1 MSKGQSQLG
10 TSPPETSKHSYGRVW
25 HGGATPVKDP
35 GDRREPHL
43 PTESANHATTSRDDT
58 VSPPSADQIRQDRA
72 ARAPSITT
80 EPSAKRARQ
89 RSTASD
95 LTASLGAHLAVP
107 PNIDTS
113 QYNGSAVATKH
124 TLRPPVKLKLKG
136 PRTAAD
142 VRSTI
147 DARAEL
153 LVVATPDT
161 SRKPADKL
169 SRNLSSKS
177 EITVKE
183 ESQNEERPA
192 KRQRGRPRKDTPQQ
206 SPKTDSDLPAASE
219 ACIDPPDLS
228 QVEEKGE
235 YADRPRGA
243 SFFVE
248 GTSEAWTK
256 LRETFVTP
264 PLPFVSMDPEPETPP
279 RSPVVMHYVDP
290 TYLSTEQPRPAAN
303 RQHSWNTG
311 HLLEPNAGL
320 IESPGILIGLPFGG
334 VIEMAHCY
342 INEADLRREAQSS
355 EDGPAA

>member
-10 TSPPETSKHSYGRVW
+10 TSPPQTSKHSYGRVW

-35 GDRREPHL
+35 GDRREPRL

-58 VSPPSADQIRQDRA
+58 VSPPSADQSRQDRA

-95 LTASLGAHLAVP
+95 LTASLGAHLEVP
-107 PNIDTS
+107 PSIDTL
-113 QYNGSAVATKH
+113 QHNGSAVATKH

-142 VRSTI
+142 ARSTI

-161 SRKPADKL
+161 SRKPADKP

-206 SPKTDSDLPAASE
+206 SQNTVSEPPAASE
-219 ACIDPPDLS
+219 VCIDPPDLCE
-228 QVEEKGE
+228 VEGKGE
-235 YADRPRGA
+235 YADRPKGA

-248 GTSEAWTK
+248 GTFDAWTK

-264 PLPFVSMDPEPETPP
+264 PLPFVSMDPEPDTPP

-290 TYLSTEQPRPAAN
+290 TYLSVEQPRPAAN
-303 RQHSWNTG
+303 RQHSWNTN
-311 HLLEPNAGL
+311 HLLEPDAGL
-320 IESPGILIGLPFGG
+320 IESPGIMIGLPFGG
-334 VIEMAHCY
+334 VTEMAHY
-342 INEADLRREAQSS
+342 YADEADLRKE
-355 EDGPAA
+355 G

>member
-10 TSPPETSKHSYGRVW
+10 TSMPQTSKHSYGKVW
-25 HGGATPVKDP
+25 HGGPTPVKDP
-35 GDRREPHL
+35 GDRQEPRV
-43 PTESANHATTSRDDT
+43 PTESANRAITSRDDT
-58 VSPPSADQIRQDRA
+58 VSPPAAGQSGQDRA

-80 EPSAKRARQ
+80 EPSSKRARQ
-89 RSTASD
+89 RSTASN
-95 LTASLGAHLAVP
+95 LTASLGAHHQVP
-107 PNIDTS
+107 RNIDTL
-113 QYNGSAVATKH
+113 QHNGSAVATKH
-124 TLRPPVKLKLKG
+124 ILRPPVKLKLKG

-142 VRSTI
+142 ARSTI

-161 SRKPADKL
+161 SRKPADKP

-206 SPKTDSDLPAASE
+206 SQSQNTVSEPSAASE
-219 ACIDPPDLS
+219 VCIDPPDLCE
-228 QVEEKGE
+228 VDGKGE
-235 YADRPRGA
+235 YADRPKGA

-248 GTSEAWTK
+248 GTPEAWTK
-256 LRETFVTP
+256 LRETFVTL

-290 TYLSTEQPRPAAN
+290 TYLSTEQPRSAAN
-303 RQHSWNTG
+303 RRHSWNTN

-320 IESPGILIGLPFGG
+320 IESPGIMIGLPFGG
-334 VIEMAHCY
+334 VTEMAHY
-342 INEADLRREAQSS
+342 YADEADLRKE
-355 EDGPAA
+355 G

>member
-1 MSKGQSQLG
+1 MSNGGSQPES
-10 TSPPETSKHSYGRVW
+10 SPTQTSKHSYGRVW
-25 HGGATPVKDP
+25 HGGSMPVKDP
-35 GDRREPHL
+35 GDRSRV

-58 VSPPSADQIRQDRA
+58 VSPPAAGQNRQDRA
-72 ARAPSITT
+72 AYITT
-80 EPSAKRARQ
+80 QPSAKRARQ

-95 LTASLGAHLAVP
+95 LTASLGAHLEVP
-107 PNIDTS
+107 PNIDTL
-113 QYNGSAVATKH
+113 QHNGSAVATKH

-142 VRSTI
+142 ARSTI

-161 SRKPADKL
+161 SRKPADKP

-177 EITVKE
+177 KITVKE

-192 KRQRGRPRKDTPQQ
+192 KRQRGRPRKDTLQQ
-206 SPKTDSDLPAASE
+206 SQNTVSEPPAASE
-219 ACIDPPDLS
+219 VCIDLPDLCE
-228 QVEEKGE
+228 VEGKGE
-235 YADRPRGA
+235 YADRPM
-243 SFFVE
+243 
-248 GTSEAWTK
+248 

-303 RQHSWNTG
+303 RQHSWNTN

-320 IESPGILIGLPFGG
+320 IESPGIMIGLPFGG
-334 VIEMAHCY
+334 VVEMAHCY
-342 INEADLRREAQSS
+342 IDEADLRREAQGS
-355 EDGPAA
+355 EGGPGA